1 MYGPAFFFVS
11 FCLGVLRSATMEGVN
26 EDFVKDVLKSYF
38 HHHGQVRT
46 QMEPYEQFMNR
57 LLPHI
62 VNENSDLIIV
72 SSTQRQKHVIKFG
85 NVTVFKP
92 NIKESDGQVRPIF
105 PSEARTRG
113 LTYMA
118 PVVVDVTHQIYR
130 ESKKRKASEP
140 EYDQC
145 QERIY
150 REVPLLHIPVMVRS
164 KFCNL
169 YADADNVHE
178 CPMDQGGYFIINGSE
193 KTVQAQEKLRTNYP
207 FVFQAR
213 KPSRHAY
220 VCEVRSLHEK
230 KMRSTSTVNV
240 YVTGAKGVSLADIMV
255 VVPFVN
261 LEIPLV
267 AVFILLG
274 YTAPQDIIRC
284 VFPQGVENSELLDTF
299 RPMLDN
305 PISAMT
311 SEQIAQWI
319 GREGTKEVT
328 NEKRSRYVAHIFHNE
343 FLPHLGM
350 DDTPTTYTKK
360 ALYLGFIVRRLLSV
374 YHGLEKPN
382 DRDHYANK
390 RLDTVGSLI
399 AVLFRQLFRNF
410 LRTFKLCL
418 FKSIDSG
425 KYTNVVDSINSKR
438 MTSALR
444 YHFATGNWSISKSHN
459 ANGVV
464 QILNRMSH
472 VAARSQIMRLNTP
485 INRDGKCAAPR
496 QLHWTHWG
504 INCPSETPEGQSCG
518 LVKNLALLTHIRV
531 GCESLP
537 VVRVMILLGRILP
550 FDGTVLPHTPVFVNG
565 DLVGHSEHP
574 QQLVSQLRRMRQNHD
589 IPLDTSIIYRY
600 RSIFVYTDG
609 GCCIRPL
616 FVISRLHRIPA
627 LLSGMQWRRATLW
640 PTLLAEGVVEFLDK
654 EEEEGQRVAIHISDI
669 KDNPEYT
676 HLEIHAS
683 AILGLCTS
691 LIPFPERNQAPRNMY
706 QASMGK
712 QAIGTPMTNYRER
725 TDLYNHILYYAHRPM
740 VQTWTENMMN
750 TTELPTGQECIVAIC
765 CYTGYNQEDSV
776 LINRSAIERGLFRSM
791 LYRTYKDEEKGKGT
805 DSEIFSKMDANTC
818 VKMRKAN
825 YTKIDAGDGIVAV
838 GEYVHSHD
846 IMVGKIMTTSE
857 LSNDGKQQLM
867 QRDRSLMLK
876 NNEHGRVDR
885 IFLSPTSEGLRSVRI
900 RTRTVRIPKVG
911 DKFSS
916 RHGQKGT
923 VGRIVDQA
931 DMPFT
936 ADGITP
942 DIIVNPNAVPSRMT
956 IGQLTECILGK
967 VSVLKGKYG
976 DGTAFRKTSIEDMF
990 NELHEMGY
998 QREGNERLINGMTGQ
1013 MMDACV
1019 FIGPTYYQK
1028 LRHMVEDKIHS
1039 RARGPVQILT
1049 RQPMEGRARGG
1060 GLRFGE
1066 MERDAIIA
1074 HGTAHVLRDR
1084 LFEQSDKFK
1093 CLICRKC
1100 GIFAKHTR
1108 EGGGWC
1114 KACQTS
1120 NVVEIGIPFA
1130 FKLMCQ
1136 ELMAMNIAPRLIVA
1150 AGDGS
1155 QISAPTGKDGPAPHE
1170 ERK

>member
-1 MYGPAFFFVS
+1 
-11 FCLGVLRSATMEGVN
+11 MEGV
-26 EDFVKDVLKSYF
+26 EDVMTEAFSKQVLRSYF

-46 QMEPYEQFMNR
+46 QMEPYEQFMTK

-62 VNENSDLIIV
+62 VNENSDITIV
-72 SSTQRQKHVIKFG
+72 SHAQRQKHVIQFG

-118 PVVVDVTHQIYR
+118 PVVVDVQHHIFN
-130 ESKKRKASEP
+130 ESKKRSKTGDATKYTPLSKRV
-140 EYDQC
+140 YH
-145 QERIY
+145 
-150 REVPLLHIPVMVRS
+150 EVPLLHIPVMVRS

-169 YADADNVHE
+169 YADPDNVHE

-207 FVFQAR
+207 FVFKAR

-230 KMRSTSTVNV
+230 KMRSTSTINV
-240 YVTGAKGVSLADIMV
+240 YITGAKGVSLADIMV

-274 YTAPQDIIRC
+274 FTDPDRIMAC
-284 VFPQGVENSELLDTF
+284 VFPQRRRPERELVDTL

-311 SEQIAQWI
+311 ADQIAQWI
-319 GREGTKEVT
+319 GREGTKEMT
-328 NEKRSRYVAHIFHNE
+328 CERRSRYVDHIFYNE

-350 DDTPTTYTKK
+350 DGSEKTRTKK
-360 ALYLGFIVRRLLSV
+360 ALYLGFIVSRLLRV
-374 YHGLEKPN
+374 YHGLEEPN

-418 FKSIDSG
+418 FKSIDAG

-531 GCESLP
+531 GCESAP
-537 VVRVMILLGRILP
+537 VIRVMMLMCAIVP
-550 FDGTVLPHTPVFVNG
+550 YDGTISQETPVFVNG
-565 DLVGHSEHP
+565 DIIGHCVDSAAVT
-574 QQLVSQLRRMRQNHD
+574 QKLRRMRQNHD

-600 RSIFVYTDG
+600 GSIFVYTDS

-616 FVISRLHRIPA
+616 FVLHRLHRIRD
-627 LLSGMQWRRATLW
+627 LLRGMQWRRAALW
-640 PTLLAEGVVEFLDK
+640 PALLSKGIVEFLDK
-654 EEEEGQRVAIHISDI
+654 EEEEGHSVAIHIRDVL
-669 KDNPEYT
+669 KNPEYT
-676 HLEIHAS
+676 HLEIHSS

-725 TDLYNHILYYAHRPM
+725 TDLYNHILYYAHRPL

-750 TTELPTGQECIVAIC
+750 TTELPTGQEVIVAIC

-791 LYRTYKDEEKGKGT
+791 LYRTYKEEEKGKGT
-805 DSEIFSKMDANTC
+805 DSEMFSVLDANT

-825 YTKIDAGDGIVAV
+825 YSKLDECDGIVRV
-838 GEYVHSHD
+838 GEYVYAND
-846 IMVGKIMTTSE
+846 IIVGKVMTTSE
-857 LSNDGKQQLM
+857 LAYDGKQQAM
-867 QRDRSLMLK
+867 KRDRSLLLK

-885 IFLSPTSEGLRSVRI
+885 IFLSPTMEGMRAARI

-936 ADGITP
+936 PDGICP
-942 DIIVNPNAVPSRMT
+942 DIIVNPNAIPSRMT
-956 IGQLTECILGK
+956 IGQLTECVLGK
-967 VSVLKGKYG
+967 VCVLKGMYG

-990 NELHEMGY
+990 TDLHALGY
-998 QREGNERLINGMTGQ
+998 QRQGNEKLINGTTGN
-1013 MMDACV
+1013 MMDATV

-1084 LFEQSDKFK
+1084 LFEQSDKFE

-1100 GIFAKHTR
+1100 GLFAKYIPPDNKMY
-1108 EGGGWC
+1108 C
-1114 KACQTS
+1114 KACDTFS
-1120 NVVEIGIPFA
+1120 VARVGIPYA

-1136 ELMAMNIAPRLIVA
+1136 ELMAMNIAPRLML
-1150 AGDGS
+1150 
-1155 QISAPTGKDGPAPHE
+1155 Q
-1170 ERK
+1170 RR